1 MNLALACSLCRTAG
15 DKKKIMGITANISR
29 TGALIRCL
37 GANKGSDLPQEG
49 DILIIDVALPE
60 NISLRRRCFHGRAG
74 VVRVTASD
82 AGELF
87 LAVRFENLRFG
98 VWSGIRVV
106 QPEWADPVESVLM

>member
-1 MNLALACSLCRTAG
+1 MNLALTCTLRRAAG

-29 TGALIRCL
+29 AGALIRCL
-37 GANKGSDLPQEG
+37 GANKRSDLPQEG
-49 DILIIDVALPE
+49 DIVIIDVALPE
-60 NISLRRRCFHGRAG
+60 NFSARRRCFHGQAG

-106 QPEWADPVESVLM
+106 QPEWADPVQNVLM